1 MKVFLEDYAY
11 LSQLMINLY
20 EVSGEISF
28 LNDAQKINQKTWDLF
43 YDKNSKI
50 LQKNPI
56 DENDLFVSPTDISD
70 LNIPNGNSIFLM
82 NCKKLEIITGEKKWQ
97 NMTKELTQSFHS
109 FLNLHATQMTSYL
122 KNLDMCEELT
132 SFTFFGN
139 IEKNKDLHEY
149 VKSRYKQSQEYIS
162 RFKKEFKK
170 DLAMTNVK
178 IENKDIKKIL
188 KIAILLFVKIKHA
201 QIKLKA

>member
-122 KNLDMCEELT
+122 KKLDMCEELT

-149 VKSRYKQSQEYIS
+149 VKSRYLKSSVIIY
-162 RFKKEFKK
+162 KEDPKDSYLVVCKNQTCSNKIKSIK
-170 DLAMTNVK
+170 DLKSVVSNY
-178 IENKDIKKIL
+178 
-188 KIAILLFVKIKHA
+188 AI
-201 QIKLKA
+201 